1 MSARKHE
8 TRTYADTKEEFE
20 THDARCR
27 AIRFKSRRK
36 GKIRG
41 GVELVEKGYSS
52 IFMEE
57 KGIA

>member
-1 MSARKHE
+1 MSARKHDQN
-8 TRTYADTKEEFE
+8 YADTKEEFKS
-20 THDARCR
+20 HDARCR
-27 AIRFKSRRK
+27 AIRLNSRRK

-41 GVELVEKGYSS
+41 GVKLVEKGYSS

>member
-1 MSARKHE
+1 MSACKHE
-8 TRTYADTKEEFE
+8 IKTYADTKEEFE

-27 AIRFKSRRK
+27 AIRLNSRRK

-41 GVELVEKGYSS
+41 GVELVEKGYTS